1 MDFQVSE
8 EDIEEMFTFADKDCD
23 GKISYTEFQ
32 FMINPPK
39 PPPEPQPLI
48 LKAPAVKRVNI
59 QTIELETESCETVT
73 IKTTEPDT
81 DSCKI
86 VSIKTTEPKTE
97 SAKRVTIQTTEPES
111 KSVLIFA
118 NTEADLQAEEP
129 EKAAT

>member
-1 MDFQVSE
+1 
-8 EDIEEMFTFADKDCD
+8 MFAFADKDCD

-32 FMINPPK
+32 AMINPPK
-39 PPPEPQPLI
+39 PPPEPQPLL
-48 LKAPAVKRVNI
+48 LKAPTAKR
-59 QTIELETESCETVT
+59 VT
-73 IKTTEPDT
+73 IKTIEADT

-118 NTEADLQAEEP
+118 NTEVDLQAEGP